1 MKKSAILGTFFVF
14 MLVSAGAGLAQQEH
28 GSSFD
33 VFLGFG
39 SEPDGDVGTGFG
51 LGAGLNIP
59 FTNIFN
65 AGVASGAA
73 DNLMIRADLS
83 YFSWEGDTTTPVV
96 SIDEE
101 ITRIPLFLGV
111 RYFVS
116 ADSIKTEGLGIYAEI
131 GIELSFDN
139 EEVKIT
145 NTSLGTSVKDSD
157 DEINFGVPIGAG
169 IQYYI
174 SEKLYLGFNARL
186 HIITDGY
193 FTFIGSIGFDL

>member
-1 MKKSAILGTFFVF
+1 MKKAAVLGILFVF

-59 FTNIFN
+59 FTTIFN
-65 AGVASGAA
+65 AGVVPGAA

-83 YFSWEGDTTTPVV
+83 YFSWEGDTTAPFV

-116 ADSIKTEGLGIYAEI
+116 ADNIKTEGLGIYAEI
-131 GIELSFDN
+131 GIELSFDD
-139 EEVKIT
+139 EEVKTT
-145 NTSLGTSVKDSD
+145 NTFLGTSTKDSD

-174 SEKLYLGFNARL
+174 SEKLYLGLNARL
-186 HIITDGY
+186 HIISGSY
-193 FTFIGSIGFDL
+193 FTLLGSIGFDL